1 MSRAELVGVATMV
14 AQSLRL
20 LPLERV
26 TRGVLDTYAD
36 ALEIAIERLSLG
48 HEDLAE
54 VRAAIEEWQNRHHNG
69 EDT

>member
-26 TRGVLDTYAD
+26 TRDVLDTYAD
-36 ALEIAIERLSLG
+36 ALEIAVERLSLG

-54 VRAAIEEWQNRHHNG
+54 VRAVIEQWQDRHHNG

>member
-1 MSRAELVGVATMV
+1 MV

-26 TRGVLDTYAD
+26 TRDVLDTYAD
-36 ALEIAIERLSLG
+36 ALEIAVERLALG

-54 VRAAIEEWQNRHHNG
+54 VRAVIEQWQNRHHNG
-69 EDT
+69 GFDETRNL

>member
-36 ALEIAIERLSLG
+36 ALEIAVERLSLG

-54 VRAAIEEWQNRHHNG
+54 VRAVIEQWQDRHHNG

>member
-26 TRGVLDTYAD
+26 TRAVLDTYAD
-36 ALEIAIERLSLG
+36 ALEIAVERLSLG

-54 VRAAIEEWQNRHHNG
+54 VRAVIEQWQDRHHNG

>member
-26 TRGVLDTYAD
+26 TRAVLDTYAD
-36 ALEIAIERLSLG
+36 ALEIAVERLSLG
-48 HEDLAE
+48 HEDLAD
-54 VRAAIEEWQNRHHNG
+54 VRAVIEQWQDRHHNG

>member
-1 MSRAELVGVATMV
+1 MV

-26 TRGVLDTYAD
+26 TRAVLDTYAD
-36 ALEIAIERLSLG
+36 ALEIAVERLSLG

-54 VRAAIEEWQNRHHNG
+54 VRAVIEQWQDRHHNG

>member
-26 TRGVLDTYAD
+26 TRAVLDTYAD
-36 ALEIAIERLSLG
+36 ALEIAVERLTLG

-54 VRAAIEEWQNRHHNG
+54 VRAVIEQWQNRHHNG